1 MFSNQKIEKTYF
13 AIVQNKYEM
22 KSRGTI
28 NIPIFDKEKKLEAK
42 TNYKLEKKIS
52 NSLSYVRLNPKTGRK
67 HQLRIHCSESNFPIL
82 GDKKYFHRDVQSK
95 LREKKLFLHAGEIEF
110 IGPNKKLVKYSAD
123 LPGHFE
129 KYLEKIS

>member
-1 MFSNQKIEKTYF
+1 
-13 AIVQNKYEM
+13 M

-28 NIPIFDKEKKLEAK
+28 NIPIFDKEKKLEAT

-82 GDKKYFHRDVQSK
+82 GDKKYFHRDMRSK

-110 IGPNKKLVKYSAD
+110 IDPNKKLVKYSAD
-123 LPGHFE
+123 LPDHFQ

>member
-1 MFSNQKIEKTYF
+1 
-13 AIVQNKYEM
+13 M

-52 NSLSYVRLNPKTGRK
+52 NSLSYLRLNPKTGRK

-82 GDKKYFHRDVQSK
+82 GDKKYFRRDMRSK

-123 LPGHFE
+123 LPDHFQ